1 MVLLW
6 IFLGVM
12 GYQRE
17 HLSQR
22 NMTAHGNK
30 GVWKPDFYC
39 TSEKDQVSYFWVGR
53 HKYAHNESLEICAN
67 GCDKS
72 KYCFFANLKFDEYG
86 LRCTLLKD
94 CIKQLSPGTSYWRR
108 RNDLYLKEMDY
119 YEQEKVYKAS
129 KLQAIAMHFTEEAIN
144 NMTRGLTDANT
155 TSVVIKAEELQGYAR
170 VDVWDL
176 LYDGSLNKR
185 ERQMVSDNLDFQDY
199 AQYDLF
205 LARNTT
211 KKEAM
216 TNMKNA
222 LNDEEKAFYEL
233 IKLKAF
239 IAAQDE
245 KKKEDLLKPGKK
257 AQEEDA
263 VDKNF
268 WKNP

>member
-1 MVLLW
+1 MA
-6 IFLGVM
+6 I
-12 GYQRE
+12 
-17 HLSQR
+17 
-22 NMTAHGNK
+22 
-30 GVWKPDFYC
+30 D
-39 TSEKDQVSYFWVGR
+39 
-53 HKYAHNESLEICAN
+53 
-67 GCDKS
+67 
-72 KYCFFANLKFDEYG
+72 
-86 LRCTLLKD
+86 TLLLQLKALD
-94 CIKQLSPGTSYWRR
+94 FFYDLILTTNTNKKEAVTKMKNVLNDEEKAFNVLIK
-108 RNDLYLKEMDY
+108 LK
-119 YEQEKVYKAS
+119 EQEKFKKAL
-129 KLQAIAMHFTEEAIN
+129 KLQATAMHFTEEAIN